1 MINIFWK
8 NLKVFI
14 PIAIYSNFFSGVLM
28 SFLVFLGEK
37 SSRKIDPN
45 QQQQQSKD
53 LAPVK
58 DFNPNAIKPFV
69 A

>member
-1 MINIFWK
+1 
-8 NLKVFI
+8 
-14 PIAIYSNFFSGVLM
+14 M
-28 SFLVFLGEK
+28 SFLVFIGEK

-45 QQQQQSKD
+45 QQQQSKD
-53 LAPVK
+53 LTRVK